1 MSKDKLNIRSLTLDE
16 IKNFFKLNNEK
27 SFRGQQ
33 VYDWLWKKGVKD
45 FEKMSNLDNKIKTLL
60 NNHFYIN
67 SLEISRIQ
75 KSNDNTIKFAFKL
88 NDDNN
93 IEGVLIPS
101 KRRLTA
107 CISSQVG
114 CNLTCSFCSTGTQG
128 FSRNLDT
135 SEIIGQVRIA
145 CERLLAKKTN
155 QNPISKRGIIRKQS
169 KISCHI
175 KT

>member
-67 SLEISRIQ
+67 SLEIS
-75 KSNDNTIKFAFKL
+75 
-88 NDDNN
+88 
-93 IEGVLIPS
+93 
-101 KRRLTA
+101 
-107 CISSQVG
+107 
-114 CNLTCSFCSTGTQG
+114 
-128 FSRNLDT
+128 
-135 SEIIGQVRIA
+135 IIIYW
-145 CERLLAKKTN
+145 
-155 QNPISKRGIIRKQS
+155 
-169 KISCHI
+169 
-175 KT
+175 